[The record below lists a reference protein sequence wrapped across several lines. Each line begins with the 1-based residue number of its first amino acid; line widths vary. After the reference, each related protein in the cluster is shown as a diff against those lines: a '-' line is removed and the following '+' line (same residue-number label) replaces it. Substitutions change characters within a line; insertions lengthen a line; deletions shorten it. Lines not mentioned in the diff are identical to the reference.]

1 MAFYFTFLR
10 RITTGMFYIVPLAIV
25 FQVAQAVGAGTKAW
39 AGQPVESLWA
49 LVATICYGLLLDAWR
64 MEQASYSHV
73 WGVYGFS
80 ATVSERPEHVNAS
93 VVKRHEGTGIL
104 VYEFP
109 ANLRRK
115 TRLFSTMVTLFCI
128 AVLFVTVVAIF
139 AWKASLVASNAS
151 SVMLMLPLIANT
163 AQVSIFG
170 ALYQMVA
177 EYLTTYEN
185 HRTAVRVEEVPVIEH
200 FCNHFLIAKHI
211 VLIYAPWLKGTISS

>member
-10 RITTGMFYIVPLAIV
+10 RLTTGMFYVVPLAIV
-25 FQVAQAVGAGTKAW
+25 FQVVQAVGAGTKAW
-39 AGQPVESLWA
+39 KGQPVESMWA
-49 LVATICYGLLLDAWR
+49 VVATICYGVLLDAWR
-64 MEQASYSHV
+64 MEQASYSHI
-73 WGVYGFS
+73 WGVFGFS

-93 VVKRHEGTGIL
+93 VVKRHEGTGII

-115 TRLFSTMVTLFCI
+115 TRLFSTLVTLFCI
-128 AVLFVTVVAIF
+128 AVLFTTVVAIF
-139 AWKASLVASNAS
+139 LWRASLVASGAS
-151 SVMLMLPLIANT
+151 SAMLMLPLIANT

-185 HRTAVRVEEVPVIEH
+185 HSTAVRRLDQSHKKNFLAFSFCLRDMGLYNETVCSHVPQ
-200 FCNHFLIAKHI
+200 
-211 VLIYAPWLKGTISS
+211 